1 MTGDWVVTLIGNLGY
16 AGIALLMFAETVFPP
31 IPSEVIMPLAGM
43 QAARGPMSIVG
54 VILAGSAGA
63 MLGNMLWFALARA
76 LGVDR
81 VRTFIGRHGR
91 WLTIEWRDV
100 ERGRRAMERR
110 GRWFVCLGRLIPT
123 VRSIVSIPAGLLRMR
138 WGGFLV
144 WSAVGTMAWTSLLT
158 LAGAYLGQ
166 RFGMVER
173 IVSPIATGVIVL
185 LALAYLWRVAR
196 RPRRQ
201 D

>member
-1 MTGDWVVTLIGNLGY
+1 MGDWVVTLIGKLGY

-63 MLGNMLWFALARA
+63 MLGNVLWFAIARA
-76 LGVDR
+76 LGLDR
-81 VRTFIGRHGR
+81 FRAFIGRHGR

-100 ERGRRAMERR
+100 ERGRDAMERR

-138 WGGFLV
+138 WVGFLL
-144 WSAVGTMAWTSLLT
+144 WSAVGTVAWTSLLT
-158 LAGAYLGQ
+158 IAGAYLGQ

-173 IVSPIATGVIVL
+173 VVSPIATGVIAVL
-185 LALAYLWRVAR
+185 AVAYAWRVAR
-196 RPRRQ
+196 RPRRR